1 MHWWLAQ
8 LSCQRAA
15 PWPLWFTH
23 RDRSTW
29 NYGIPLTTSLVT
41 ISSWPVWPT
50 PSGLACPL
58 VLRRCKTISSQFLS
72 FIILRTNEF
81 LYFSLPF
88 YSIPLYRSIYIQVIN
103 DELDSVFFSQ
113 TLLVRRW
120 VLVRYELQIFLS
132 WRETARWI
140 NLNIFGIERIYASV
154 VEIEWFCETTYTRK
168 FSSINLCETWILYD
182 IYIYDSIYLN
192 PRNLNSPRSLWDCSN
207 ISFGIFVHC
216 S

>member
-88 YSIPLYRSIYIQVIN
+88 YSIPLYRPTYIQVIN
-103 DELDSVFFSQ
+103 DKLDSVFFSQ
-113 TLLVRRW
+113 TLPVACTTFSTRTLWTTDFFKLKRKRTLYKFEYFWYRTHICVRGWNRMILW
-120 VLVRYELQIFLS
+120 NY
-132 WRETARWI
+132 
-140 NLNIFGIERIYASV
+140 IYA
-154 VEIEWFCETTYTRK
+154 K
-168 FSSINLCETWILYD
+168 ILFD
-182 IYIYDSIYLN
+182 QFM
-192 PRNLNSPRSLWDCSN
+192 RNLDIIYYLHLRFYLPKSKEPEFSAIPLRL
-207 ISFGIFVHC
+207 
-216 S
+216 

>member
-8 LSCQRAA
+8 LSCQRAV

-88 YSIPLYRSIYIQVIN
+88 YSIPLYRSTYIQVIN

-113 TLLVRRW
+113 TLPVACTTLSTRTLWATDFFKPKRNRTLNKFEYFWYRTHICVR
-120 VLVRYELQIFLS
+120 S
-132 WRETARWI
+132 WNRMILW
-140 NLNIFGIERIYASV
+140 NYIYA
-154 VEIEWFCETTYTRK
+154 K
-168 FSSINLCETWILYD
+168 ILFD
-182 IYIYDSIYLN
+182 QFM
-192 PRNLNSPRSLWDCSN
+192 RNLDIIWYLHLRFYLPKSKEPEFSAIPLRL
-207 ISFGIFVHC
+207 
-216 S
+216 

>member
-88 YSIPLYRSIYIQVIN
+88 YSIRLYRRTYIQVIN
-103 DELDSVFFSQ
+103 DKFDSVFFSQ
-113 TLLVRRW
+113 TLPVTCTTLSTRTLWTTDSFKLKRKRTLNKFEYFWYRTYICVRSWNRMILW
-120 VLVRYELQIFLS
+120 NCMYE
-132 WRETARWI
+132 
-140 NLNIFGIERIYASV
+140 
-154 VEIEWFCETTYTRK
+154 K
-168 FSSINLCETWILYD
+168 ILFD
-182 IYIYDSIYLN
+182 QFM
-192 PRNLNSPRSLWDCSN
+192 RNLDIIYYLHLRFYLPKSKEPEFSAIPLRL
-207 ISFGIFVHC
+207 
-216 S
+216 

>member
-88 YSIPLYRSIYIQVIN
+88 YSIPLYRPTYIQVIN
-103 DELDSVFFSQ
+103 DKLDSVFFSQ
-113 TLLVRRW
+113 TLPVACTTFSTRTLWTTDFFKLKRKRTLYKFEYFWYRTHICVRGWNRMILW
-120 VLVRYELQIFLS
+120 NY
-132 WRETARWI
+132 
-140 NLNIFGIERIYASV
+140 IYA
-154 VEIEWFCETTYTRK
+154 K
-168 FSSINLCETWILYD
+168 ILFD
-182 IYIYDSIYLN
+182 QFM
-192 PRNLNSPRSLWDCSN
+192 RNLDIIHYLHLRFYLPKSKEPEFSAIPLRL
-207 ISFGIFVHC
+207 
-216 S
+216 